1 MDIIKKKK
9 KLRTLG
15 PSLNYWDKRGLR
27 PRPRADPGRIRAE
40 EKFVRYIKKDVMNKV
55 ESRSSISD
63 SILNR
68 ILCCKWGIISVIL
81 CQRSVK

>member
-1 MDIIKKKK
+1 MEPKWV
-9 KLRTLG
+9 G
-15 PSLNYWDKRGLR
+15 NALR
-27 PRPRADPGRIRAE
+27 PRPRADPGRIRTE
-40 EKFVRYIKKDVMNKV
+40 EKIVRDIKKVVMNRV

-68 ILCCKWGIISVIL
+68 ILCCKWEIISVIP